1 MSVIKIS
8 NLTFAYE
15 GSLDNIFENVSFQID
30 TDWKLGFTGRN
41 GRGKTTFLKLLQKE
55 YPYEGKIYSSS
66 EFEYFPYRLFDTDN
80 YVIDVIRET
89 AFSAADWQ
97 IRKELSLL
105 GLDEDILYRQFFT
118 LSEGEQTKAMLA
130 ALFLKENAFLLIDE
144 PTNHLDI
151 QGRKQLS
158 QYLNTK
164 KGFILVS
171 HDRTFMDGC
180 IDHILSIHK
189 TNIEIQKGNF
199 SSWFYNKTLQ
209 DKNKIAENKKIK
221 KDIKHLT
228 DAVQRTSKWSDKI
241 EKSKNGTLI
250 SGVKA
255 DKGHIG
261 HKSAKMMQRSKS
273 IQRRQKQAIDDKK
286 GLLENIENTDDISI
300 NPESYFKSRLV
311 FIDHA
316 AVSYG
321 EKTVCKHI
329 TFEINQGDRIALIG
343 KNGSG
348 KSSILKLVSGEITPS
363 CGNIIKGGKLNISY
377 ISQNTDNLKGT
388 PDEYSASKNIDKTQF
403 FTILRKLDFSR
414 IQLEKD
420 MSSYSSGQKKKV
432 LIAESLCRKANLYIW
447 DEPLNFVDI
456 ISRIQIE
463 NLIVKHKPTIL
474 FVEHDISFVEKTATK
489 IIEIK

>member
-89 AFSAADWQ
+89 AFSATDWQ

-171 HDRTFMDGC
+171 HDRTFMDSC
-180 IDHILSIHK
+180 IDHILSINK

-447 DEPLNFVDI
+447 DEPLNFVDV

>member
-180 IDHILSIHK
+180 IDHILSINK
-189 TNIEIQKGNF
+189 TNIEIQ
-199 SSWFYNKTLQ
+199 
-209 DKNKIAENKKIK
+209 
-221 KDIKHLT
+221 
-228 DAVQRTSKWSDKI
+228 
-241 EKSKNGTLI
+241 
-250 SGVKA
+250 
-255 DKGHIG
+255 
-261 HKSAKMMQRSKS
+261 
-273 IQRRQKQAIDDKK
+273 
-286 GLLENIENTDDISI
+286 
-300 NPESYFKSRLV
+300 
-311 FIDHA
+311 
-316 AVSYG
+316 
-321 EKTVCKHI
+321 
-329 TFEINQGDRIALIG
+329 
-343 KNGSG
+343 
-348 KSSILKLVSGEITPS
+348 
-363 CGNIIKGGKLNISY
+363 
-377 ISQNTDNLKGT
+377 
-388 PDEYSASKNIDKTQF
+388 
-403 FTILRKLDFSR
+403 
-414 IQLEKD
+414 
-420 MSSYSSGQKKKV
+420 
-432 LIAESLCRKANLYIW
+432 
-447 DEPLNFVDI
+447 
-456 ISRIQIE
+456 
-463 NLIVKHKPTIL
+463 
-474 FVEHDISFVEKTATK
+474 
-489 IIEIK
+489 